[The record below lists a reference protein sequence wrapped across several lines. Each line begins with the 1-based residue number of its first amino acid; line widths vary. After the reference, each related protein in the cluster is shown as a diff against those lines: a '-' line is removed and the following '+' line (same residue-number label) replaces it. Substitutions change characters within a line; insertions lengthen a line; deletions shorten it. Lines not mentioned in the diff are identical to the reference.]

1 MQPTSPRLSSD
12 VSAQPGYAPIAPL
25 AVVALGLGCLYVV
38 VLGYMQFAS
47 YRNGLPLTDTWLLF
61 VPPVVVMLAFVA
73 RRQIRAS
80 EGTRTGERYANA
92 AWWVAVVSGVVFLAS
107 LLGNNYTVQRDAK
120 DVFLDWC
127 KNLAELDAF
136 NPKDPNLSEAVWL
149 ILPPGTR
156 PNAKKD
162 AARIEAAFADQL
174 AGFRQTDLARVCMR
188 NKGTLTFVPHG
199 LRDWSVKASEIDCV
213 LTATVTGPEG
223 DYGLELPMRA
233 AVDDKGQRRWQV
245 KPAGPEGFIK
255 SRNLTRLGWE
265 ALALEIDGGSFG
277 KELVIRLASPG
288 QGTVVYLGYLQPG
301 GDPNKA
307 ANAINRFLLK
317 TAEPLAAGGGG
328 AAVPAGMP
336 VPHDWAS
343 TVTRTLFTK
352 ADGSPH
358 SPADADRL
366 FRMLNAGGQVM
377 PAGSVLRGNPDV
389 APVMAVRPD
398 GLECRFPVEMPLGS
412 GPAPSGFKGRLV
424 FTLPAADAGPY
435 LTDRAAGGGGP
446 RTTEPPAEL
455 FNLPRRPWRLV
466 RLETDLKLV
475 NSDPPVNAGGRSATG
490 GG

>member
-12 VSAQPGYAPIAPL
+12 VSAQPRYAPIAPL
-25 AVVALGLGCLYVV
+25 AVVALGLACLYVV
-38 VLGYMQFAS
+38 VLGYLTVAS
-47 YRNGLPLTDTWLLF
+47 YFKGLPLTDTWLLF
-61 VPPVVVMLAFVA
+61 VPPVVVVLAFVA
-73 RRQIRAS
+73 HRQIRAS
-80 EGTRTGERYANA
+80 EGARTGERYANA
-92 AWWVAVVSGVVFLAS
+92 AWWVGVVSGVVFLAS

-120 DVFLDWC
+120 DVFLDWS
-127 KNLAELDAF
+127 KSLAELDAF

-149 ILPPGTR
+149 TLPPGTR

-188 NKGTLTFVPHG
+188 NKGSLTFVPQG
-199 LRDWSVKASEIDCV
+199 LRDWSVKANDIDCV

-233 AVDDKGQRRWQV
+233 AVDDKGQRRWQI
-245 KPAGPEGFIK
+245 KPVGPEGFIK

-265 ALALEIDGGSFG
+265 ALALEVDGGAAG

-288 QGTVVYLGYLQPG
+288 QGAVVYLGYMQPG

-307 ANAINRFLLK
+307 AAALNRFTRQ
-317 TAEPLAAGGGG
+317 TAEPLAASGGG
-328 AAVPAGMP
+328 AAVPAGLP
-336 VPHDWAS
+336 VPPGWAD

-352 ADGSPH
+352 PDGSPH
-358 SPADADRL
+358 APADADRL
-366 FRMLNAGGQVM
+366 FRMLNAGSQVV
-377 PAGSVLRGNPDV
+377 PAGGVLRGNPDV
-389 APVMAVRPD
+389 SPVLAVRPD
-398 GLECRFPVEMPLGS
+398 GLEFRFPVELPLGG
-412 GPAPSGFKGRLV
+412 GPAPSGYKGRLV
-424 FTLPAADAGPY
+424 FTLSAADAGSYPA
-435 LTDRAAGGGGP
+435 DRAAGGGGP

-475 NSDPPVNAGGRSATG
+475 NSDPPVNGARSGMPGG
-490 GG
+490 